1 MKKCQMHNKKR
12 DKLSYTVTLHYS
24 AVAGGFVYHFLVHLH
39 DFRQRAVGWAMQIFF
54 AADSAC
60 PRHHLLLQFGSQPSV
75 HGAATW
81 ARQAAW
87 QQVPIQQHIPCT
99 CWSNPNVEAQR
110 VPPAFTG
117 EAERGSSHPSTRM
130 MLLVLPHLSRPSEH
144 ALEEH
149 KAPPARERAALWG
162 TEHKIHHWHQPGHAI
177 VVQVRGREPSKS
189 PHTLLGATA
198 ASLVTTPVGVNC
210 WGDSRASQMVR
221 KLPNRRAWLP
231 TNTPGCCCY
240 ILSNGLAGT

>member
-1 MKKCQMHNKKR
+1 MKKCQMHNKKK

-24 AVAGGFVYHFLVHLH
+24 AVAGSFVYHFLVHLH

-54 AADSAC
+54 TADSAC
-60 PRHHLLLQFGSQPSV
+60 PRHHLLLQFGPQPSV

-81 ARQAAW
+81 ARRAAR

-130 MLLVLPHLSRPSEH
+130 MLLVLPQLSRPSEH

-149 KAPPARERAALWG
+149 KAPQPRSEPHYGVQSTKFITGTNRDTQLWCKFGEENVPTALTPFLVLQLHLLKPPQWVWTVEG
-162 TEHKIHHWHQPGHAI
+162 IQEHPKW
-177 VVQVRGREPSKS
+177 
-189 PHTLLGATA
+189 
-198 ASLVTTPVGVNC
+198 
-210 WGDSRASQMVR
+210 
-221 KLPNRRAWLP
+221 
-231 TNTPGCCCY
+231 
-240 ILSNGLAGT
+240 